1 MKKRL
6 LALMLAAFMVFA
18 MVGCGSNEPA
28 ATTPGGDGP
37 VAEEVKGVTVPAFSI
52 TVNGVA
58 VTNETMADYPVY
70 SVKATSTNSAGT
82 ESTVTYVG
90 FAVKDVLAACGLTEG
105 YTKLTAAADDG
116 YTVEVTGEEA
126 ALDTTLIAISQD
138 GSQFSKAPWFAPCS
152 NKTTGNYLKGC
163 VALTVDADVTTT
175 PDPGQ
180 GGASGGETAGKPE
193 ILDRT
198 DKVEFAVYSFKV
210 NGKEVTNDTLK
221 DLKIYKITASVTNSK
236 GNTAEE
242 AYTGYRLSD
251 VLAAAGV
258 TSYEKVTAV
267 ANDGYKSEY
276 EKAVAD
282 SEYTLVAIEKDK
294 ATGEDGTIWVA
305 PCGETSSKL
314 FAKLVVEITAE

>member
-1 MKKRL
+1 MCIRD
-6 LALMLAAFMVFA
+6 
-18 MVGCGSNEPA
+18 S
-28 ATTPGGDGP
+28 
-37 VAEEVKGVTVPAFSI
+37 
-52 TVNGVA
+52 
-58 VTNETMADYPVY
+58 
-70 SVKATSTNSAGT
+70 
-82 ESTVTYVG
+82 
-90 FAVKDVLAACGLTEG
+90 
-105 YTKLTAAADDG
+105 G

-242 AYTGYRLSD
+242 AYTCLLY
-251 VLAAAGV
+251 
-258 TSYEKVTAV
+258 TSRCV
-267 ANDGYKSEY
+267 
-276 EKAVAD
+276 
-282 SEYTLVAIEKDK
+282 
-294 ATGEDGTIWVA
+294 
-305 PCGETSSKL
+305 
-314 FAKLVVEITAE
+314 